1 MTISRRDFL
10 AMSAAA
16 MAYPAALRPLSAH
29 AAVAALPKDAEV
41 VVVGAGAAGIAAA
54 RRIAAA
60 GRKVVV
66 IEATGRIGGRCWTD
80 TETFG
85 VPFDR
90 GARWIFS
97 QDSNPVA
104 KLARSVS
111 MDVYAAPQ
119 AQKIRIGRRNARAG
133 ETEDLLATFVRT
145 NRAIADPS
153 RKVDVSALDAL
164 PKDTG
169 DWANTLE
176 FALGPFTTSKDM
188 KDVSAL
194 DLSRLEPRDAGA
206 FCRQGLGTLV
216 AKLGDAVP
224 VVLNAPVMRIVWSGR
239 ELAVETAAGRVTTR
253 AIVVT
258 ASTNVLASRKI
269 RFAPELPKRQ
279 TEAAARLGLGSYD
292 HIALELPDNPLGLQ
306 RDDVVAEKSDSNQT
320 AMLLA
325 NIGGSSLCTVDVA
338 GSFGRDLSAQGEA
351 AMVAF
356 AAEWLTKLYGNDIKN
371 AVKRSAVTRW
381 NSAPYV
387 EGAMSVA
394 APGAQGSRRIL
405 AEPLGGLFFA
415 GEATHE
421 TLWGTVG
428 GAWESGERA
437 AEAALRRIGGAK
449 REDEPRPAR
458 KSKRSAAE

>member
-16 MAYPAALRPLSAH
+16 VAYPANLYATAAH
-29 AAVAALPKDAEV
+29 ATPVALPKDVEI

-54 RRIAAA
+54 RRVIAA

-66 IEATGRIGGRCWTD
+66 IEATGRVGGRCWTD
-80 TETFG
+80 TETFS

-90 GARWIFS
+90 GARWVFS
-97 QDSNPVA
+97 QSTNPVA

-145 NRAIADPS
+145 NRAIADPN
-153 RKVDVSALDAL
+153 RRVDVSALDAL

-169 DWANTLE
+169 DWSKTLE
-176 FALGPFTTSKDM
+176 FALGPFTASKDL

-206 FCRQGLGTLV
+206 FCRQGLGALV

-224 VVLNAPVMRIVWSGR
+224 VVLNAPATRIVWGGR
-239 ELAVETAAGRVTTR
+239 DLAVETALGRVTTR
-253 AIVVT
+253 AIIVT
-258 ASTNVLASRKI
+258 ASTNVLTSGKI

-279 TEAAARLGLGSYD
+279 LDAAAKLGLGSYD
-292 HIALELPDNPLGLQ
+292 HIVLELPNNPLGLQ
-306 RDDVVAEKSDSNQT
+306 RDDVVAEKSESNQT
-320 AMLLA
+320 GVLLA
-325 NIGGSSLCTVDVA
+325 NIGGSPLCTVDVA
-338 GSFGRDLSAQGEA
+338 GSFGRDLSRQGEG

-356 AAEWLTKLYGNDIKN
+356 AIEWLTKLYGSDIKN
-371 AVKRSAVTRW
+371 AVKRSTVTHW
-381 NSAPYV
+381 DDAPFVLGAISA
-387 EGAMSVA
+387 A

-405 AEPLGGLFFA
+405 GEPLGGLFFA

-421 TLWGTVG
+421 SLWGTVG

-437 AEAALRRIGGAK
+437 AEAALRRIGALK
-449 REDEPRPAR
+449 SEQEPSPAR
-458 KSKRSAAE
+458 KSKRKATQ